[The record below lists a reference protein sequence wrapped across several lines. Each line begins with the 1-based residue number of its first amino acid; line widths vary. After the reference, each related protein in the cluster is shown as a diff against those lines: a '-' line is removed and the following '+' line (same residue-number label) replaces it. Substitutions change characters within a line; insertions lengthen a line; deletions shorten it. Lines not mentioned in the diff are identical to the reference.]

1 MVVKYFKN
9 LITKELSWHSICRDR
24 IKFGIICAMKQ
35 ILLLLLV
42 FFVGTR
48 AFAAWYWPF
57 GSDDDKK
64 PPRMSELM
72 EESSILIDEAFDL
85 AAQGKVSEA
94 VEKYKEAYVE
104 LERLEQEHP
113 DRAAT
118 SEFSTVRNKKAYVS
132 TSIDSLLL
140 KQAAENSRA
149 VAVTDTTEIE
159 KKYEA
164 ELKAKAAGLPVV
176 DEDDEDDVKP
186 SKKEMKADGSKN
198 EKISSAD
205 TNGSN
210 KVKTS
215 TARRQKIAQAVAKN
229 PTNRK
234 AKVMLVVED
243 LKNKDY
249 NAAELTIKDLL
260 KEKPNDM
267 TALNLKA
274 ALEAA
279 KGEYE
284 KAKSTLHQ
292 LIQSNPRE
300 YSGYYNLA
308 RLIIKFE
315 GASGKAMA
323 RRYYETAREYYA
335 GPKDEGLEK
344 LLK

>member
-1 MVVKYFKN
+1 MLV
-9 LITKELSWHSICRDR
+9 
-24 IKFGIICAMKQ
+24 
-35 ILLLLLV
+35 LL
-42 FFVGTR
+42 VGTR

-94 VEKYKEAYVE
+94 VEKYKKAYVE

-176 DEDDEDDVKP
+176 DEDDEDEKTE
-186 SKKEMKADGSKN
+186 KKEPKAKVSKD

-210 KVKTS
+210 KVKIS
-215 TARRQKIAQAVAKN
+215 TVRRQKIAQAVAKN
-229 PTNRK
+229 PANRK

-260 KEKPNDM
+260 NEKPNDM

-284 KAKSTLHQ
+284 KAKATLHQ

-335 GPKDEGLEK
+335 GPKDEGLEM

>member
-1 MVVKYFKN
+1 
-9 LITKELSWHSICRDR
+9 
-24 IKFGIICAMKQ
+24 MKQ
-35 ILLLLLV
+35 ILLLLVLL
-42 FFVGTR
+42 VGTR

-94 VEKYKEAYVE
+94 VEKYKKAYVE
-104 LERLEQEHP
+104 LERLEQEYP

-164 ELKAKAAGLPVV
+164 ELKAKAAGLPVL
-176 DEDDEDDVKP
+176 DEDDEDEKTE
-186 SKKEMKADGSKN
+186 KKEPKAKVSKD
-198 EKISSAD
+198 EKISGAD
-205 TNGSN
+205 PNGSN
-210 KVKTS
+210 KVKAS
-215 TARRQKIAQAVAKN
+215 AARRSKIAQAIAKN
-229 PTNRK
+229 PANRK

-284 KAKSTLHQ
+284 KAKATLHQ

-335 GPKDEGLEK
+335 GPKDEGLEA

>member
-1 MVVKYFKN
+1 M
-9 LITKELSWHSICRDR
+9 
-24 IKFGIICAMKQ
+24 
-35 ILLLLLV
+35 LV
-42 FFVGTR
+42 FLVGTR

-94 VEKYKEAYVE
+94 VEKYKKAYVE
-104 LERLEQEHP
+104 LERLEQEYP

-186 SKKEMKADGSKN
+186 SKKEMKADASKTNADGSKN
-198 EKISSAD
+198 EKISSVD

-215 TARRQKIAQAVAKN
+215 TVRRQKIVQAVAKN

-335 GPKDEGLEK
+335 GPKDEGLEM

>member
-1 MVVKYFKN
+1 
-9 LITKELSWHSICRDR
+9 
-24 IKFGIICAMKQ
+24 MKQ
-35 ILLLLLV
+35 ILLLLV
-42 FFVGTR
+42 FLVGTR

-104 LERLEQEHP
+104 LERLEQEYP

-186 SKKEMKADGSKN
+186 SKKEMKADASKTKADGSKN
-198 EKISSAD
+198 EKISSVD

>member
-1 MVVKYFKN
+1 
-9 LITKELSWHSICRDR
+9 
-24 IKFGIICAMKQ
+24 MKQ
-35 ILLLLLV
+35 ILLLLV
-42 FFVGTR
+42 FLVGTR

-104 LERLEQEHP
+104 LERLEQEYP

-176 DEDDEDDVKP
+176 DEDDEDDAKP
-186 SKKEMKADGSKN
+186 SKKETKADASKPKADGSKN

-205 TNGSN
+205 TNVSN

-215 TARRQKIAQAVAKN
+215 TVRRQKIAQAVAKN

-260 KEKPNDM
+260 NEKPNDM

-274 ALEAA
+274 ALESA

-292 LIQSNPRE
+292 LIQSHPRE

-323 RRYYETAREYYA
+323 KRYYETAREYYA

>member
-1 MVVKYFKN
+1 MV
-9 LITKELSWHSICRDR
+9 L
-24 IKFGIICAMKQ
+24 
-35 ILLLLLV
+35 
-42 FFVGTR
+42 FVGTR

-94 VEKYKEAYVE
+94 VEKYKKAYVE
-104 LERLEQEHP
+104 LERLEQEYP

-176 DEDDEDDVKP
+176 DEDDEDEKTE
-186 SKKEMKADGSKN
+186 KKEPKVKVSKD
-198 EKISSAD
+198 EKISGVD
-205 TNGSN
+205 PNGSN
-210 KVKTS
+210 KVKAFA
-215 TARRQKIAQAVAKN
+215 ARRSKIAQAIAKN
-229 PTNRK
+229 PANRK

-243 LKNKDY
+243 LRNKDY

-284 KAKSTLHQ
+284 KAKATLHQ

-335 GPKDEGLEK
+335 GPKDEGLEA

>member
-1 MVVKYFKN
+1 
-9 LITKELSWHSICRDR
+9 
-24 IKFGIICAMKQ
+24 MKQ
-35 ILLLLLV
+35 ILLLLV
-42 FFVGTR
+42 FLVGTR

-94 VEKYKEAYVE
+94 VEKYKKAYVE
-104 LERLEQEHP
+104 LERLEQEYP

-186 SKKEMKADGSKN
+186 SKKEMKADASKTNADGSKN
-198 EKISSAD
+198 EKISSVD

-215 TARRQKIAQAVAKN
+215 TVRRQKIVQAVAKN

-335 GPKDEGLEK
+335 GPKDEGLEM